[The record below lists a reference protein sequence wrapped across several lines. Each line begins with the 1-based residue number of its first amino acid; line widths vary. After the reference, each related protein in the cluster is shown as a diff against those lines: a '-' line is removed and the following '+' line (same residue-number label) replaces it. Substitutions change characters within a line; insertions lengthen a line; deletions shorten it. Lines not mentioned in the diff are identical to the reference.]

1 LLKQLP
7 ISNMSTWSENWEDI
21 FVVFR
26 ENKRQ
31 GNCIVV

>member
-1 LLKQLP
+1 
-7 ISNMSTWSENWEDI
+7 MSAWSENGEDI

-31 GNCIVV
+31 GNCIGG